1 MSYAAA
7 IENLSAL
14 IPELFSTPGTPGS
27 TRRKFSLMEIGILCT
42 ALGDPQH
49 SFPSVLVAG
58 TNGKGSTASTLAS
71 IARESGLQVGL
82 YTSPHLDRVN
92 ERIRLLQPRPGAPG
106 LDSET
111 WDSTDIPDDDFARV
125 YFRVHAAAEQA
136 VLDHDLEHLPSYF
149 ELLTALAFQYFAES
163 KVDLAVL
170 EVGMGGRLDATNIV
184 APVLSVITDI
194 SLDHQEWLGE
204 TIDLIAREKAGILRP
219 NGVLVTLPQHPEANQ
234 ALGEVAT
241 ELNVRG
247 INAAQYTPQIGVS
260 STAPYPIQV
269 LGEEILVD
277 SPLKGAHQHRNIAL
291 AVAAAVEL
299 AQDLSFPITPS
310 AIERGIQNTRW
321 PGRLERLAL
330 PASPEFILDV
340 AHNPAGAWAL
350 RSALNSSENAGA
362 PGLASETWESS
373 TENVGAP
380 GLALETWEGSTENA
394 GAPGL
399 ASETWESSV
408 ENVGAPG
415 LALETWESS
424 AANAGAPGLA
434 LETWEGS
441 TANAG
446 APGLASETWE
456 SSAANAGAPGL
467 ALETWEGSTAN
478 AGAPH
483 LASETWESSAAN
495 AGAPHLAS
503 EMWDGDAPHGTVL
516 IFACLRDKP
525 LREMTQ
531 ILFPIFD
538 HVVLAPIHSP
548 RATEV
553 ADLLAA
559 AEATG
564 VPSTPSATVEEAIQI
579 ALALNPAKI
588 VISGSVYLVGEA
600 RHILLNPAQAQ
611 EDRIR

>member
-14 IPELFSTPGTPGS
+14 IPELFSTPATPGSTSGSASGS
-27 TRRKFSLMEIGILCT
+27 TRRKFSLKEIGILCA
-42 ALGDPQH
+42 ALGNPQL

-446 APGLASETWE
+446 AP
-456 SSAANAGAPGL
+456 
-467 ALETWEGSTAN
+467 
-478 AGAPH
+478 H